1 MQKEIHASN
10 ITAAVADLC
19 ISANID
25 ADASVR
31 KALETAYANEISPA
45 AKNALGMIVENM
57 KIAEIE
63 GMPMCQDTGLV
74 VVFIEIG
81 QDVRIIGSLE
91 TAINDGVRQG
101 YQDGYLRASVI
112 NCPFQRLN
120 TKDNTPAVIHYSLV
134 VGDALKIT
142 VMPKGFGS
150 ENKSALKMLPPS
162 AGVEGIEA
170 FVLDTVKNAGSAPCP
185 PILVGIGI
193 GGTMEKAALLA
204 KQALA
209 LDILSHSDNAQIAE
223 MEKRL
228 LGKINDLGIGAAG
241 FGGVATAIG
250 VRILTYPTH
259 IAGLPVAVNL
269 GCHVSR
275 HKSAVL

>member
-1 MQKEIHASN
+1 MD
-10 ITAAVADLC
+10 ITNAVAHLC

-25 ADASVR
+25 ADDSVR
-31 KALETAYANEISPA
+31 KALETAYAVETSPA
-45 AKNALGMIVENM
+45 AKNALGMIIENM
-57 KIAEIE
+57 QVAETE
-63 GMPMCQDTGLV
+63 RMPMCQDTGMV
-74 VVFIEIG
+74 VIFIEIG
-81 QDVRIIGSLE
+81 QDVRIVGNLE
-91 TAINDGVRQG
+91 NAIHEGVRQG
-101 YQDGYLRASVI
+101 YRDGYMRASVI
-112 NCPFQRLN
+112 NCPFERLN
-120 TKDNTPAVIHYSLV
+120 TKDNTPAVIHYNIAE
-134 VGDALKIT
+134 GDAVKIT

-162 AGVEGIEA
+162 AGVQGIEN
-170 FVLDTVKNAGSAPCP
+170 FVLDTVRAAGSAPCP
-185 PILVGIGI
+185 PILVGVGI

-209 LDILSHSDNAQIAE
+209 LDILSSSEDASIAE

-228 LGKINDLGIGAAG
+228 LGKINELSIGAAG
-241 FGGVATAIG
+241 FGGNATAIG

-275 HKSAVL
+275 HKTVML